1 MRAASLLLL
10 LAVLS
15 IQSAFGQFQ
24 KKFSLE
30 AGLVGMVPKHDD
42 LRADQ
47 YPYLFSN
54 FKYGHGIHAFL
65 AYNYD
70 RNISFG
76 LAAEA
81 LVFLK
86 WVDPRYDNKGNESF
100 FTMLNFI
107 PTARYR
113 VLRSKL
119 SPFVSAGAGM
129 TVYSSQF
136 ASNTFTIKRYSPV
149 DFTSDTEVPRV
160 SIDEVDIRFPGF
172 RVEPTSAFC
181 LNASAGID
189 YKLSQTLGFSLHGS
203 ITDVRS
209 SKDFTIDQNMIYY
222 SILLTTNIHI
232 GKSKTL

>member
-1 MRAASLLLL
+1 MRVVKLVVLVAG
-10 LAVLS
+10 LAVHPV
-15 IQSAFGQFQ
+15 FGQFQ

-30 AGLVGMVPKHDD
+30 AGLVGMVPKQES
-42 LRADQ
+42 LRADR

-54 FKYGHGIHAFL
+54 FRFGHGVHVYL
-65 AYNYD
+65 AYNYN

-76 LAAEA
+76 LTGEA

-86 WVDPRYDNKGNESF
+86 WVDPRYSNNGNESF

-113 VLRSKL
+113 ILRGKF

-136 ASNTFTIKRYSPV
+136 ASTTFTARQYSPV
-149 DFTSDTEVPRV
+149 DFSSSPDVPRV
-160 SIDEVDIRFPGF
+160 SIDEVVIRFPGF
-172 RVEPTSAFC
+172 RVQPTSAFSVH
-181 LNASAGID
+181 ASVGLD

-203 ITDVRS
+203 VADVRS
-209 SKDFTIDQNMIYY
+209 SRDFTIDQNMVYY
-222 SILLTTNIHI
+222 SILLTTNVHI
-232 GKSKTL
+232 GKSKTM